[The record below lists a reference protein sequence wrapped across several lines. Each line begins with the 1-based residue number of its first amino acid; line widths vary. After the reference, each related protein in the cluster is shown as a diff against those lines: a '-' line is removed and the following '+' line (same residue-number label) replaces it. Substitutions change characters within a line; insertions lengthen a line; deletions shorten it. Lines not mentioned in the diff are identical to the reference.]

1 MAVWLIILAIIL
13 TLIGIAGC
21 ILPGIPGP
29 PFNYAAL
36 LLLHW
41 NGYTFS
47 NTTLV
52 LTGILTV
59 VVLVLDFAI
68 PVFGARVFGATKTG
82 VRLSML
88 GMILGI
94 FFTPLGM
101 IGGLIVGAIFGDLL
115 EGRSPAQALKSSAGT
130 LIGTLIGIF
139 IKTVAALAISFPV
152 WIRIVRE
159 AF

>member
-1 MAVWLIILAIIL
+1 MAAWLIILAIVL

-41 NGYTFS
+41 NGYEFS
-47 NTTLV
+47 NATLV

-59 VVLVLDFAI
+59 VVLILDFAI
-68 PVFGARVFGATKTG
+68 PVFGARLFGATKTG

-88 GMILGI
+88 GMVIGI

-101 IGGLIVGAIFGDLL
+101 LGGLIVGAIFGDLL

-139 IKTVAALAISFPV
+139 IKTLAALIISFPV

-159 AF
+159 VF